1 MQNKTNTIL
10 TISTI
15 ILIVLCFVSIWSPMN
30 FAQQRK
36 QREQQVK
43 ERLISIRQAE
53 EAYRTRHGTYCGN
66 IDSLVKE
73 MRMPKATVLIPGTA
87 NKKWKIQTAVVPGS
101 NNKPIHLMECGAK
114 YSDYLHGLDGQ
125 EIERITRK
133 ATESNKYP
141 GLKIGNIIT
150 PNNNAGNWE

>member
-1 MQNKTNTIL
+1 
-10 TISTI
+10 
-15 ILIVLCFVSIWSPMN
+15 MN

-36 QREQQVK
+36 LREQQVK

-53 EAYRTRHGTYCGN
+53 EAYRARYGTYCDN
-66 IDSLVKE
+66 IDRLVKE
-73 MRMPKATVLIPGTA
+73 MRMPEATVLIPGAA
-87 NKKWKIQTAVVPGS
+87 NKKWKIQTAVMPGS
-101 NNKPIHLMECGAK
+101 NNKPIPLMECGAK
-114 YSDYLHGLDGQ
+114 YNEYLHGLNGQ
-125 EIERITRK
+125 EIERITLK

>member
-10 TISTI
+10 IISTI
-15 ILIVLCFVSIWSPMN
+15 VLIVLCFVSVWSPMN
-30 FAQQRK
+30 FANQRK

-53 EAYRTRHGTYCGN
+53 ETYRSRHGAYCDN

-73 MRMPKATVLIPGTA
+73 MHMPAATVLIPGSA
-87 NKKWKIQTAVVPGS
+87 NKKWKIQTAVMPGS
-101 NNKPIHLMECGAK
+101 NNKPVPLMECGAL
-114 YSDYLHGLDGQ
+114 YSDYLHGLNEQ
-125 EIERITRK
+125 EIKHITQK
-133 ATESNKYP
+133 ATENNMYP

>member
-53 EAYRTRHGTYCGN
+53 EAYRARHGAYCGN
-66 IDSLVKE
+66 IDVLVKE
-73 MRMPKATVLIPGTA
+73 MRMPKATVLIPGSE
-87 NKKWKIQTAVVPGS
+87 NQKWKIQTAVVPGS
-101 NNKPIHLMECGAK
+101 NDKPIPLMECGAT
-114 YSDYLHGLDGQ
+114 YSEYLHGLNKQ
-125 EIERITRK
+125 EIERITQK
-133 ATESNKYP
+133 ATETDKYP

>member
-10 TISTI
+10 IISTI
-15 ILIVLCFVSIWSPMN
+15 MLIVLCFFSVWSPMN
-30 FAQQRK
+30 FARQRE

-43 ERLISIRQAE
+43 ERLIGIRQAE
-53 EAYRTRHGTYCGN
+53 EDYRARHGVYCGS
-66 IDSLVKE
+66 IDRLVKE
-73 MRMPKATVLIPGTA
+73 MRLPMNTVLIPGSA

-101 NNKPIHLMECGAK
+101 NNKPVPLMECGAK
-114 YSDYLHGLDGQ
+114 YNDYLHGLSRQ
-125 EIERITRK
+125 EIERITLK
-133 ATESNKYP
+133 ATGNGKYP